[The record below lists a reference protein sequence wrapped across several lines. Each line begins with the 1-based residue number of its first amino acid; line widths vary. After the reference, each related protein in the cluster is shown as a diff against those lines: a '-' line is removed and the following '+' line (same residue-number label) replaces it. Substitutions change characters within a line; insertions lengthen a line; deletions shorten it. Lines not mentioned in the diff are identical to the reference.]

1 MPTVAGTN
9 SPTTYDPQKNTFIKA
24 PEAKFCPECGQQLP
38 SEVQPMKND
47 MNNYITA
54 SGNVAC
60 INNNENVIEVGT
72 AKTKFYKVTGY
83 DKKTQKYLSDYIPR
97 PSIQENAD
105 KLAATKAKADKE
117 NADIKAQL
125 EAAVAKVNSQQA
137 QQQVQQST
145 TIPTADNPIPVP
157 ISKMQAA
164 QANQETKP

>member
-9 SPTTYDPQKNTFIKA
+9 SPTTYNPQKNTFIKA

-60 INNNENVIEVGT
+60 INNNDNVIEVGT

-83 DKKTQKYLSDYIPR
+83 DKKSHKYLSDYLPTSNS
-97 PSIQENAD
+97 PSIPAESP
-105 KLAATKAKADKE
+105 
-117 NADIKAQL
+117 I
-125 EAAVAKVNSQQA
+125 VR

-145 TIPTADNPIPVP
+145 TVPTAENPIPVP
-157 ISKMQAA
+157 INKLQAA
-164 QANQETKP
+164 QANQETKS